1 MADHVKPIRV
11 EGMAVPMG
19 HYSHVVLAGD
29 TLYISGVIAADQTGA
44 LVGVGDV
51 ATQSRRLFE
60 NLGTVLAAAGG
71 KPSDVA
77 KVTVFMRDVRERA
90 KMNAA
95 RQDFFGDHRPAS
107 TLVEVAALVDPEVLI
122 EVDAVAVVES
132 RQSD

>member
-19 HYSHVVLAGD
+19 HYSDAVLAGD

-44 LVGVGDV
+44 
-51 ATQSRRLFE
+51 
-60 NLGTVLAAAGG
+60 
-71 KPSDVA
+71 
-77 KVTVFMRDVRERA
+77 
-90 KMNAA
+90 
-95 RQDFFGDHRPAS
+95 QDFFGDHRPAS
-107 TLVEVAALVDPEVLI
+107 TLVEVAALVEPEVLI